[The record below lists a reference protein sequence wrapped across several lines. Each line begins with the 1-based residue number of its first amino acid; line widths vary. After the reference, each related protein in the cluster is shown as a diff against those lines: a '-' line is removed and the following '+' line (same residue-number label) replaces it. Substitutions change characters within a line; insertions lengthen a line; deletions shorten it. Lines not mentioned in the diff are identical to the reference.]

1 MLEPQQFTC
10 KDQNGK
16 DRTYTLSKFDC
27 ISGREIVAKYPVSN
41 LPKLGEYEISQ
52 SIMLKLMSF
61 VYVDVNGTPMP
72 LNNPTLITNH
82 VPDWEV
88 LAKLEREMLSYN
100 CSFFQN
106 GKGLTS
112 LAELFQKIAE
122 WTSKISMDSLAQ
134 LFQQIKQHSTNS
146 EQSTL

>member
-1 MLEPQQFTC
+1 MLEPRQFTC
-10 KDQNGK
+10 KDQNGN

-27 ISGREIVAKYPVSN
+27 ISGREIVSKYPVSN
-41 LPKLGEYEISQ
+41 LPKLGEYQISQ
-52 SIMLKLMSF
+52 EIMLKLMTF
-61 VYVDVNGTPMP
+61 VYVDINGNPMP
-72 LNNPTLITNH
+72 LSNATLITNH

-88 LAKLEREMLSYN
+88 LAKIEREMLSYN

-112 LAELFQKIAE
+112 LAELFQKAAE
-122 WTSKISMDSLAQ
+122 WTSKISTASLVQ

-146 EQSTL
+146 EPSTL